1 MRIAFGRTAVG
12 MPSGLP
18 HGVKAMATS
27 DRHRSK
33 RMTEIVYAR
42 SRALLI
48 AAAGLPPVE
57 RVAFLLDRGADLY
70 SDLAEVLAP
79 LDPVEVD
86 QLVERYGESAK
97 AGDLI
102 RLLSLIHASPGVGSW
117 DWFVDRAL
125 DAGFD
130 ASGTANRLLWIADRV
145 RFGRDLQS
153 RAWSWG
159 ADRGDWDNHYG
170 SLALAEANVGLPFED
185 TLVRIAPW
193 LVPHA
198 VVLRG
203 SDPADADLAAQLLA
217 AGAQRAGPWLRR
229 HHLAGGPRRGPGSL
243 HPDDPGA

>member
-1 MRIAFGRTAVG
+1 
-12 MPSGLP
+12 
-18 HGVKAMATS
+18 
-27 DRHRSK
+27 
-33 RMTEIVYAR
+33 MTEIVYAR